1 MKKIGIHISKAS
13 GEDIMCIH
21 DMAQVV
27 FRHTYRE
34 ILSPEQMEY
43 MMDWMYSPAN
53 LQKQLDE
60 GHVYYIAYRD
70 GKPCGYV
77 SVQPEGIAD
86 DGRLL
91 FHLQKIYVLPSE
103 QGHGLGRALFDR
115 AVAHVREAVLAREAA
130 HVQEVVHGRE
140 GVPAREVVHV
150 REVAHVHEVAGGCTE
165 ECVEG
170 CGARIELNVNR
181 NNPSI
186 GFYHHLGLRI
196 LRQGD
201 FHIGNGYYMNDYIMG
216 LEV

>member
-1 MKKIGIHISKAS
+1 MNKKIGIHISKAS

-43 MMDWMYSPAN
+43 MMEWMYSPEN

-70 GKPCGYV
+70 GKACGYV

-115 AVAHVREAVLAREAA
+115 AVAHVREAALAREVAY
-130 HVQEVVHGRE
+130 VQEVAHMQ
-140 GVPAREVVHV
+140 
-150 REVAHVHEVAGGCTE
+150 EVAHACEVAGGCTE

-170 CGARIELNVNR
+170 CVEGCGVRIELNVNR

>member
-1 MKKIGIHISKAS
+1 MNKIGIHISKAS

-43 MMDWMYSPAN
+43 MMDWMYSPTN

-115 AVAHVREAVLAREAA
+115 AVAHVREAVLARE
-130 HVQEVVHGRE
+130 
-140 GVPAREVVHV
+140 VVHV
-150 REVAHVHEVAGGCTE
+150 REVAGGCT
-165 ECVEG
+165 EG

-181 NNPSI
+181 SNPSI
-186 GFYHHLGLRI
+186 GFYHHLGLHI

-201 FHIGNGYYMNDYIMG
+201 FHIGNGFYMNDYIMG

>member
-1 MKKIGIHISKAS
+1 MNKIGIHISKAS

-103 QGHGLGRALFDR
+103 QGHGLGRALFER

-130 HVQEVVHGRE
+130 HVQEV
-140 GVPAREVVHV
+140 
-150 REVAHVHEVAGGCTE
+150 AGGCTE
-165 ECVEG
+165 ECVEGCVEG

>member
-1 MKKIGIHISKAS
+1 MNKIGIHISKAS

-130 HVQEVVHGRE
+130 HVQEV
-140 GVPAREVVHV
+140 
-150 REVAHVHEVAGGCTE
+150 AGGCTE
-165 ECVEG
+165 ECVEGCVEG

-201 FHIGNGYYMNDYIMG
+201 FHIGNGFYMNDYIMG

>member
-1 MKKIGIHISKAS
+1 MDKKIGIHISKAS
-13 GEDIMCIH
+13 GEDIACIH

-86 DGRLL
+86 DGHLL

-115 AVAHVREAVLAREAA
+115 AVVHVREAVL
-130 HVQEVVHGRE
+130 
-140 GVPAREVVHV
+140 AREVVHV
-150 REVAHVHEVAGGCTE
+150 REVAGGCT
-165 ECVEG
+165 EG

-181 NNPSI
+181 SNLSI
-186 GFYHHLGLRI
+186 GFYHHLGLHI

-201 FHIGNGYYMNDYIMG
+201 FHIGNGFYMNDYIMG
-216 LEV
+216 LEL